1 MFQRKFKI
9 GYSRAGRLIDEMHER
24 GIISGFEG
32 SKPRKLLMTKE
43 RWAELNMMQ
52 APGEVPDNSAA
63 PTQESE

>member
-1 MFQRKFKI
+1 
-9 GYSRAGRLIDEMHER
+9 MHER

>member
-1 MFQRKFKI
+1 
-9 GYSRAGRLIDEMHER
+9 MHER

-52 APGEVPDNSAA
+52 APGEPIDNSDAV
-63 PTQESE
+63 SEEGQ